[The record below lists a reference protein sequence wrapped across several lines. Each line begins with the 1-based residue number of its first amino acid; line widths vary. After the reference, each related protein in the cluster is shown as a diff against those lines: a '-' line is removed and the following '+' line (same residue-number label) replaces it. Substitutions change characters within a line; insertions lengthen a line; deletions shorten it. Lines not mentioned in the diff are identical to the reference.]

1 MRRRKGKESSMRTD
15 IVLIGPVRTGKSTL
29 GRLLAERLG
38 LPQVSL
44 DVLREQ
50 YYQEIGF
57 DPILAKEIR
66 HKGGF
71 LALVYYRELFAAYAV
86 ERMLSEHSH
95 CVFDFGAG
103 IYESDEMFARVQKAL
118 ADYAN
123 VVLVLPSPDI
133 EESLRILPERD
144 TNPPADL
151 TFDINAH
158 FLRHHTYY
166 DLARITVYT
175 RGKTPEET
183 CQEIL
188 ERVKWKGPG
197 AI

>member
-1 MRRRKGKESSMRTD
+1 MRTE

-29 GRLLAERLG
+29 GRLLAEKLG

-44 DVLREQ
+44 DVLRGQ

-57 DPILAKEIR
+57 DPLLAKEIR
-66 HKGGF
+66 QKGGF
-71 LALVYYRELFAAYAV
+71 LAMMFYRELFAAHAV
-86 ERMLSEHSH
+86 ERLLAEHH
-95 CVFDFGAG
+95 DCVIDFGAG

-118 ADYAN
+118 ADYSN

-133 EESLRILPERD
+133 DESRRILAERD
-144 TNPPADL
+144 ANPPADL
-151 TFDINAH
+151 TFDLNAR

-175 RGKTPEET
+175 KGKTPEET

-188 ERVKWKGPG
+188 ERIKGHS
-197 AI
+197 

>member
-1 MRRRKGKESSMRTD
+1 MRTE
-15 IVLIGPVRTGKSTL
+15 IVLIGPVRTGKSTQ
-29 GRLLAERLG
+29 GRLLAEKLG

-57 DPILAKEIR
+57 DPLLAKEIR
-66 HKGGF
+66 QKGGF
-71 LALVYYRELFAAYAV
+71 LALMFYRELFAAYAV
-86 ERMLSEHSH
+86 ERLLAEHH
-95 CVFDFGAG
+95 DCVIDFGAG

-123 VVLVLPSPDI
+123 VVLLLPSADI
-133 EESLRILPERD
+133 DESRRILAARD
-144 TNPPADL
+144 ANPPADL
-151 TFDINAH
+151 TFDLNAR
-158 FLRHHTYY
+158 FLKHHTYY

-175 RGKTPEET
+175 QGKTPEET

-188 ERVKWKGPG
+188 ERVKGFRNHD
-197 AI
+197 